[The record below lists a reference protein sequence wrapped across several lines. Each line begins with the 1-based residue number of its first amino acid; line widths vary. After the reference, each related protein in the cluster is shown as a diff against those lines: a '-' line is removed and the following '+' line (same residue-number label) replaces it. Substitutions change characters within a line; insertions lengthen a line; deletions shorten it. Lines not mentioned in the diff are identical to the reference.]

1 MPNDNS
7 SAWEILCPGDFVP
20 ADFGTFQLNLVEF
33 QMESLIT
40 VAVLYFNGGENSI
53 MWCFDVL
60 SMFFVV

>member
-1 MPNDNS
+1 M
-7 SAWEILCPGDFVP
+7 P

-33 QMESLIT
+33 EMESLIT

-60 SMFFVV
+60 SMFLVV